1 MVFLNVV
8 QMLSASHLLI
18 SSFELW
24 NAVQF
29 SMSKL
34 EDDYVLPTNVNLDNL
49 PFRYQWILL
58 VLNRAIFKTIAALES
73 YKFSN
78 AASTYSW
85 W

>member
-1 MVFLNVV
+1 
-8 QMLSASHLLI
+8 
-18 SSFELW
+18 
-24 NAVQF
+24 
-29 SMSKL
+29 MSKL